1 MAVDT
6 KSAIPGD
13 GPPKANVA
21 IWNDPFWRGIFFQAL
36 LVVFLV
42 WFGWFLFSNTTANL
56 ERQNIA
62 SGFGFLGSEAGF
74 NIIQTP
80 IEYTE
85 ASSYGRVF
93 FIGLINT
100 MIVAALGCLL
110 ATIIGFIMGVAR
122 LSSNWLVAKL
132 AAVYIEIFRNIPLL
146 LQIFFWYFA
155 VLRSLPSVRDSMTGF
170 GDTIFLNNRGLYMPR
185 LIPEDLFVA
194 VPIAFAIGIVATV
207 LVFNWA
213 KKRQAE
219 TGQQFP
225 IFLTGFGLIIGLP
238 ILAALVTGLPFSWE
252 IPEKSRFNLTG
263 GMTIIPELMA
273 LVAALSIYT
282 ASFIAEIVR
291 SGIQSVSHGQT
302 EAAHALGLRNGPTLR
317 LIIIPQA
324 MRVIIPPLTS
334 QYLNLTKNSSLAAAI
349 AYPDLVSIFAG
360 TVLNQ
365 TGQAVEV
372 LALVLAVYLSLS
384 LLISF
389 VMNWYNDKMALV
401 ER

>member
-6 KSAIPGD
+6 KPARGD
-13 GPPKANVA
+13 GPPKAKVA
-21 IWNDPFWRGIFFQAL
+21 VWNDPVARGIFFQVL
-36 LVVFLV
+36 LIAAIV
-42 WFGWFLFSNTTANL
+42 WFGYFLFTNTIANL

-62 SGFGFLGSEAGF
+62 SGFGFLSSEAGF

-80 IEYTE
+80 IEYSE
-85 ASSYGRVF
+85 ASSYGTVF
-93 FIGLINT
+93 LIGLINT
-100 MIVAALGCLL
+100 IIVAVIGCLL
-110 ATIIGFIMGVAR
+110 ATLIGFIMGVAR
-122 LSSNWLVAKL
+122 LSPNWLVSKL

-155 VLRSLPSVRDSMTGF
+155 VLRSLPDFRDSLTMF
-170 GDTIFLNNRGLYMPR
+170 GESAFLNNRGLYIPR
-185 LIPEDLFVA
+185 LIPEDGFGLVIVAFV
-194 VPIAFAIGIVATV
+194 VGIVATIFV
-207 LVFNWA
+207 SKWA
-213 KKRQAE
+213 KKRQE
-219 TGQQFP
+219 TTGAQFP
-225 IFLTGFGLIIGLP
+225 VFWTAVGLIIGLP
-238 ILAALVTGLPFSWE
+238 IVITLLSGNPFTWE
-252 IPEKSRFNLTG
+252 FPTRSRFNLSG
-263 GMTIIPELMA
+263 GITLIPELMS

-302 EAAHALGLRNGPTLR
+302 EAAGALGLRNGPTLR
-317 LIIIPQA
+317 LVVIPQA

-360 TVLNQ
+360 TTLNQ

-372 LALVLAVYLSLS
+372 LCMVLAVYLGISLI
-384 LLISF
+384 ISTS
-389 VMNWYNDKMALV
+389 MNWYNDKMALV